1 MRVLG
6 LSVRFGGLVPAIGL
20 GLALAAACGGSVGD
34 DTGDGGS
41 GGSLAGGSGGV
52 GGGIGGFGGT
62 GGSFGGFGG
71 TGGSFGGSGGSFGG
85 TGGFIDP
92 GCPDAAPPPPD
103 ITCDV
108 FAKPSDCPAGEA
120 CYPYVNYPSQKCDF
134 ETYGTLCA
142 PAGTG
147 TQGDPCLAE
156 NCGAGFVCV
165 LTGQGTECVEL
176 CDLVGQ
182 DNCPAG
188 LFCLPIDVEGFGGCY

>member
-6 LSVRFGGLVPAIGL
+6 LGAHFGRLVPAIGL
-20 GLALAAACGGSVGD
+20 GLALAVACGGSVGD
-34 DTGDGGS
+34 DKGTGDGGN
-41 GGSLAGGSGGV
+41 GGSLVGGGGGV
-52 GGGIGGFGGT
+52 GGGFGGFGGT

-71 TGGSFGGSGGSFGG
+71 ADAHFGGSGGFGG
-85 TGGFIDP
+85 FFDE
-92 GCPDAAPPPPD
+92 GCPDAEAPPPD

-108 FAKPSDCPAGEA
+108 FAKPSECPTGDA
-120 CYPYVNYPSQKCDF
+120 CYPYVIYPQQKCDF
-134 ETYGTLCA
+134 ETYGTVCA

-147 TQGDPCLAE
+147 QQGDPCLAE